1 MQSSIFLP
9 IVPRQGVA
17 QVTPPWVVRKNKKLP
32 SCDYQI
38 LGRYLSAYLCKTMI
52 SLLLLNNSP
61 DSYSQGGSSISHNST
76 KVTKQACPTR
86 TTTFGRSGMSDAWI
100 QQVITKP
107 TLCRQPSHVSSVKHK
122 HAPHTRMPLLPTTA
136 PRHGEVLAF
145 NYIFSFGKEISGT
158 VCF

>member
-1 MQSSIFLP
+1 MLSSIFLP

-17 QVTPPWVVRKNKKLP
+17 QVTPPWVARKNKKLP

-86 TTTFGRSGMSDAWI
+86 TMTFGRTGMD
-100 QQVITKP
+100 TTGDYK
-107 TLCRQPSHVSSVKHK
+107 T
-122 HAPHTRMPLLPTTA
+122 HTRPAAKPCFICETQTCSSYTHATA
-136 PRHGEVLAF
+136 ANDCSKARR
-145 NYIFSFGKEISGT
+145 SFGIQLH
-158 VCF
+158 F